1 MLNLLRSNPNI
12 RGLSALYAGTFLS
25 GAWAMMIPTIPVL
38 ARQFGVSAGGAA
50 QIVTAFAIGRF
61 VGTAIAGMLLDRMGT
76 RVALVAGPLVAS
88 VAALSVL
95 WAPWLF
101 LTLFLALIM
110 GAADSLWSTA
120 REVAGIDLAHRRQR
134 GRVISSLHGVNT
146 IGAAFS
152 PLVGGWLTESFNF
165 KAAFLGYAIASAMS
179 VPLGFI
185 VPNFAVP
192 SSAAIPPLAAK
203 GWHFAAIQRRLRGV
217 KDLYREI
224 RPELRPTYCAIT
236 FATLVNQSQRVIV
249 QSMLPL
255 YAGYYLQLPPTQVGM
270 LFTISGVIV
279 FVMIIPAGF
288 LMDRVGRKWCT
299 VPSTGISAD
308 SADEQLHTARDSRR
322 DYRDHAR
329 IITRLFGDIHLRRR
343 AGACPRPLAGAAPHD
358 RRAGQ
363 QRCADNRWH
372 LGECLQSRFT
382 VLGLRAVVVAIGHAV
397 GCSRQGNARAL
408 SAVSPFDRIF

>member
-1 MLNLLRSNPNI
+1 
-12 RGLSALYAGTFLS
+12 
-25 GAWAMMIPTIPVL
+25 MMIPTIPVL

-299 VPSTGISAD
+299 VPSTGIPGLLFLLIPLTNSFT
-308 SADEQLHTARDSRR
+308 QLAILVGITGITQGLSLGSLATSTYDVVPA
-322 DYRDHAR
+322 HAR
-329 IITRLFGDIHLRRR
+329 GRLQALRRTI
-343 AGACPRPLAGAAPHD
+343 AELGSSVAPIIGGTLANAYNPGLPFLVYAPLLLLSAT
-358 RRAGQ
+358 
-363 QRCADNRWH
+363 
-372 LGECLQSRFT
+372 LL
-382 VLGLRAVVVAIGHAV
+382 AVVGKETLE
-397 GCSRQGNARAL
+397 R
-408 SAVSPFDRIF
+408 